1 MLRGD
6 THGEE
11 PARRGAYTER
21 REGKDRKGSHNWAD
35 DTERRLYGKGTTRKG
50 DYTETK
56 IKPMHDAWWYIL
68 VRYGPGRRVT

>member
-1 MLRGD
+1 MGSMLRGD

-35 DTERRLYGKGTTRKG
+35 DTERRLYGKGTTRRHKN
-50 DYTETK
+50 K
-56 IKPMHDAWWYIL
+56 AHAWWCYSSIYL
-68 VRYGPGRRVT
+68 YTTARADV